1 MSARRAR
8 KRKAKRFH
16 VDWPLAVTLVVV
28 VILAVGGRWLATG
41 GGREADPVGG
51 PFDLV
56 AQDGRVMTDQDL
68 LGDYALIY
76 FGYTYCPDICPT
88 TLQAVSDALDS
99 LPEAVARRIR
109 PVMISVDP
117 ERDTPEK
124 MGAYVSLFHPR
135 MIGLTGD
142 RAHVEE
148 AMRAYGILSERV
160 DGTPNGYDM
169 DHSALLFLM
178 GPDGA
183 LRSYFLPDVGAAELA
198 QRLTEE
204 VEGG

>member
-1 MSARRAR
+1 
-8 KRKAKRFH
+8 
-16 VDWPLAVTLVVV
+16 LAVTLVVV
-28 VILAVGGRWLATG
+28 VLLALGGRWMATG

-51 PFDLV
+51 PFELV
-56 AQDGRVMTDQDL
+56 AQDGRVLTDQDF

-76 FGYTYCPDICPT
+76 FGYTHCPDICPT

-99 LPEAVARRIR
+99 MPEALARRIR

-124 MGAYVSLFHPR
+124 MGAYVSLFHPQ

-142 RAHVEE
+142 PAHVEE
-148 AMRAYGILSERV
+148 AMRAYGILSEKV

-204 VEGG
+204 VKGG